1 MKKKYITPETEL
13 QFILTQD
20 IMVFSFE
27 FDAIVGD
34 KDNDPCETDLENWDI
49 QK

>member
-13 QFILTQD
+13 RFILTQD

-34 KDNDPCETDLENWDI
+34 NENDPYQEDLDNWDI
-49 QK
+49 QN